1 MKKLNIK
8 ARTVY
13 RLVVFLFIAVVLST
27 YALSGPLARYVSNNG
42 ADDSARVAKYS
53 VTTTGT
59 LTDAFYIDGIKP
71 GDSFEKTFK
80 VENNSEVSIRY
91 TVTIETTGNIPLK
104 FDPYVIEG
112 DLAPGESSGV
122 KTVNISWN
130 ESDKS
135 YLYSDAF
142 DIVTVTIVCQ
152 QID

>member
-27 YALSGPLARYVSNNG
+27 YALSGPLARFVSNDD

-59 LTDAFYIDGIKP
+59 LTDEFNISGIKP
-71 GDSFEKTFK
+71 GDSFDKTFK

-91 TVTIETTGNIPLK
+91 TLTIETTGNIPLN
-104 FDPYVIEG
+104 FDKYVIDG
-112 DLAPGESSGV
+112 DLAPGESSDEETV
-122 KTVNISWN
+122 KISWN
-130 ESDKS
+130 KSENS
-135 YLYSDAF
+135 YLYSNAF
-142 DIVTVTIVCQ
+142 DVVTITVVCQ